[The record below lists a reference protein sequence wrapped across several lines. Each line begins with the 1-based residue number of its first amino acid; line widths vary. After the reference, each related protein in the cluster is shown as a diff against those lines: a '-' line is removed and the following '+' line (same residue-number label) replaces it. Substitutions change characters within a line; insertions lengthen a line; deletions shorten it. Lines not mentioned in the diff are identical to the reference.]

1 MLNKLI
7 SSIGVARQTAL
18 GTVATTPTW
27 VSPLVGSGA
36 VAGVEPSV
44 SIDEE
49 TGQSYAINAYL
60 EEISSSFDTPVRA
73 YPKTLGEFLY
83 GLFGA
88 VVTTAATTTGFY
100 KHVFSV
106 DATSQTTPW
115 YTLWGNIESEYVR
128 SSDAKVGAIEIS
140 WDGNKP
146 LEAAITFACIGVL
159 FGSEAARPTGGTDMA
174 GLNYFTPAG
183 LTFKFAPAG
192 STLVETKLTK
202 FGLKLTRNVNPEY
215 FSGSALPG
223 DLSMGKF
230 EAAPSFTLKPD
241 DLSAFRTAITG
252 SATGTAV
259 AESVVTGAYEV
270 NLTVGSNTLKISG
283 PKVPFK
289 ISWPDSDASGGAV
302 ELEVSADNQLG
313 TSSVSPITIELT
325 NDVASYTA

>member
-7 SSIGVARQTAL
+7 SSIGLARQTAL
-18 GTVATTPTW
+18 GTEASAPKW
-27 VSPLVGSGA
+27 ISPLVGSGA

-73 YPKTLGEFLY
+73 YPKTLGELLY
-83 GLFGA
+83 GLFGS
-88 VVTTAATTTGFY
+88 VVTTPSADTGY
-100 KHVFSV
+100 YQHVFKV
-106 DATSQTTPW
+106 DPTDQNTPW
-115 YTLWGNIESEYVR
+115 YTIWGNIEDEYVR
-128 SSDAKVGAIEIS
+128 SRDAKVGTVEIK

-146 LEAAITFACIGVL
+146 LEVDTTFACLNVLIGSTAV
-159 FGSEAARPTGGTDMA
+159 RPAGGTDMA
-174 GLNYFTPAG
+174 GLDYLTPAG
-183 LTFKFAPAG
+183 LSFKFSPAG
-192 STLVETKLTK
+192 STLAATKITK
-202 FGLKLTRNVNPEY
+202 FGLKMSRNVSPEY

-223 DLSMGKF
+223 NLSMGKF

-241 DLSAFRTAITG
+241 DLSAFRAAITG
-252 SATGTAV
+252 SASGASV
-259 AESVVTGAYEV
+259 AESVVTGAYEAAV
-270 NLTVGSNTLKISG
+270 SVGKNSLKIEG

-302 ELEVSADNQLG
+302 ELAVAADNQLG
-313 TSSVSPITIELT
+313 SATVSPITITLI